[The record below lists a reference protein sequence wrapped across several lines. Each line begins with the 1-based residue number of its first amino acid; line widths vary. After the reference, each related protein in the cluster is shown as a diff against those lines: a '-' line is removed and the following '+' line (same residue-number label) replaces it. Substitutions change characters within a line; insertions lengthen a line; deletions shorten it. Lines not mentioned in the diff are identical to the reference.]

1 MSESPHVIIT
11 GADTPTGLTTA
22 RALRGLPV
30 TVNGIFQNREA
41 SSIQSR
47 HWDRLLHLPG
57 SPDEQL
63 DTLIK
68 KAEEAEFSGRPLL
81 LFSQDSHVISAWARL
96 EELDRYF
103 TVPIPPQLEGEI
115 MMDKTLFHQWALE
128 NKVDV
133 PQSKVVT
140 SLDGL
145 ISLAAD
151 LSFPCILKPRVRTSA
166 WDNVHKNQK
175 FFLLNSDKE
184 LHGFVRSSDPF
195 RLSDCY
201 ILQEWI
207 PGGDT
212 EVFFVLF
219 AFDENGLMLAEYA
232 GQKIWQWPPLTG
244 STAICRPIDEP
255 QLMALARTIA
265 MRLKMTG
272 LGSIEFKRDPRT
284 GKFLVTEPTV
294 GRNDYQS
301 GVALSYENNPTA
313 ALVKKY
319 LGLDEGSGVAKK
331 TKGNCVWVD
340 ELSAYRYA
348 KSMGLFKASAQLIR
362 TLGHTRH
369 FEFLFFDRRDTKPFR
384 AHLKKALSGKHPI

>member
-1 MSESPHVIIT
+1 MSDFPCVIIT
-11 GADTPTGLTTA
+11 GADTPTGLSTA
-22 RALRGLPV
+22 RALRSLPV
-30 TVNGIFQNREA
+30 TVYGIFQYRA
-41 SSIQSR
+41 APSIQSK
-47 HWDRLLHLPG
+47 HWDRLLHVPG

-96 EELDRYF
+96 EELERHF
-103 TVPIPPQLEGEI
+103 IVPIPPQMEGEI
-115 MMDKTLFHQWALE
+115 MMDKTRFHRWALE
-128 NKVDV
+128 NEVDV
-133 PQSKVVT
+133 PQSEIVAR
-140 SLDGL
+140 LDGL

-151 LSFPCILKPRVRTSA
+151 LSFPCILKPRVRTSS
-166 WDNVHKNQK
+166 WDSVHKNQK
-175 FFLLNSDKE
+175 FFLLNSEKE
-184 LHGFVRSSDPF
+184 LHEFVRSSDPF
-195 RLSDCY
+195 RFSDSY

-219 AFDENGLMLAEYA
+219 AFDENGVMLAECA
-232 GQKIWQWPPLTG
+232 GQKIWQWPPLSG
-244 STAICRPIDEP
+244 STAICRLTEDP
-255 QLMALARTIA
+255 QLMTLARAIA
-265 MRLKMTG
+265 GRLKMTG

-301 GVALSYENNPTA
+301 GVALSCENNPTV

-319 LGLDEGSGVAKK
+319 LGLGEGHAFAKK

-362 TLGHTRH
+362 TLGHTCH
-369 FEFLFFDRRDTKPFR
+369 FQFLYFDRLDSKPFR
-384 AHLKKALSGKHPI
+384 AQLKKALSRKPPI

>member
-1 MSESPHVIIT
+1 MSEFPCVIIT

-30 TVNGIFQNREA
+30 TVSGIFQNRDTP
-41 SSIQSR
+41 SIQSR
-47 HWDRLLHLPG
+47 HWDRVLYLPG

-68 KAEEAEFSGRPLL
+68 KAEGAEFPGRPLL

-96 EELDRYF
+96 EELDQYF
-103 TVPIPPQLEGEI
+103 TVPIPPQMEGEI

-128 NKVDV
+128 NEVDV
-133 PQSKVVT
+133 PQSEIVA
-140 SLDGL
+140 SLESLIGL
-145 ISLAAD
+145 APD
-151 LSFPCILKPRVRTSA
+151 LSFPCILKPRVRTPA
-166 WDNVHKNQK
+166 WDSVHKNQK
-175 FFLLNSDKE
+175 FFLLNSEQE
-184 LHGFVRSSDPF
+184 LHDFVRSSDSF
-195 RLSDCY
+195 RLFDRY

-219 AFDENGLMLAEYA
+219 AFDENGVLLAEYA
-232 GQKIWQWPPLTG
+232 GQKVWQWPPLGG
-244 STAICRPIDEP
+244 STAVCRLIEEP
-255 QLMALARTIA
+255 QLVSLARTIA
-265 MRLKMTG
+265 IRLKMTG
-272 LGSIEFKRDPRT
+272 LGSIEFKRDTRT

-313 ALVKKY
+313 ALVRKW
-319 LGLDEGSGVAKK
+319 LGLDKVGGPALK
-331 TKGNCVWVD
+331 TKANCIWVD

-348 KSMGLFKASAQLIR
+348 KSMGLLKASIQLIR
-362 TLGHTRH
+362 TLGFFRH
-369 FEFLFFDRRDTKPFR
+369 FQFMYFDWRDTKPFL
-384 AHLKKALSGKHPI
+384 AHLKKAFSRKYPK